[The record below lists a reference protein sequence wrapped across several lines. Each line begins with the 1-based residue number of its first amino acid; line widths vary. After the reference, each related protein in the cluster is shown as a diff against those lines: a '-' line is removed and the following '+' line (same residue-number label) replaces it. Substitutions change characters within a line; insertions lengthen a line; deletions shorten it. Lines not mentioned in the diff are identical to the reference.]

1 MDKKQLTRKIK
12 RISHISLIAMVV
24 YVVLNTVGFFPAP
37 EKRTYQLII
46 NKHPFPENIIG
57 LIAVIVLFFCV
68 IAGFV
73 TALMLLNDLSKKRT
87 PFTLRI
93 CNLLRNLGVYFI
105 IIEIAKTVFIFIVS
119 REIRIELFWFAGLV
133 LYAFS
138 LVFRHGKYL
147 QKQSDETL

>member
-24 YVVLNTVGFFPAP
+24 YVVLNTFGFFPA
-37 EKRTYQLII
+37 KRSYML
-46 NKHPFPENIIG
+46 NFKEHSLVGNIIG
-57 LIAVIVLFFCV
+57 GISLIAVFFCAV
-68 IAGFV
+68 AGFV
-73 TALMLLNDLSKKRT
+73 TAFMLLNDLSKKRT

-93 CNLLRNLGVYFI
+93 CNLLCNLGVYFI
-105 IIEIAKTVFIFIVS
+105 IIEIAKAVFIFIVS

-138 LVFRHGKYL
+138 LVFRHGKRL

>member
-24 YVVLNTVGFFPAP
+24 YFVLNIVGFFP
-37 EKRTYQLII
+37 EKRSYLLR
-46 NKHPFPENIIG
+46 PEEHSLTGNIIG
-57 LIAVIVLFFCV
+57 GISLAAVFFCA

-73 TALMLLNDLSKKRT
+73 TAFMLLNDLSKKRT

-93 CNLLRNLGVYFI
+93 CNLLRNLSIYFI
-105 IIEIAKTVFIFIVS
+105 IIEITKAVFIFIVS
-119 REIRIELFWFAGLV
+119 REIRLDLFWFAGLV

-138 LVFRHGKYL
+138 LVFRHGTAL
-147 QKQSDETL
+147 QKESDETL

>member
-1 MDKKQLTRKIK
+1 MDKKQLSRKIK

-24 YVVLNTVGFFPAP
+24 YVVLDVVGFFPA
-37 EKRTYQLII
+37 KRSYEL
-46 NKHPFPENIIG
+46 NFSEHSLPENIIG
-57 LIAVIVLFFCV
+57 GISLIAVVFCAV
-68 IAGFV
+68 AEFV
-73 TALMLLNDLSKKRT
+73 SAFMLLNDLSKKRT

-105 IIEIAKTVFIFIVS
+105 IYEIASAVFVFIVS

-133 LYAFS
+133 IYAFS
-138 LVFRHGKYL
+138 LVFRHGKRL

>member
-1 MDKKQLTRKIK
+1 MDKKQLSRKIK
-12 RISHISLIAMVV
+12 CISHISLIAMVA
-24 YVVLNTVGFFPAP
+24 YVVLDTFGFFPA
-37 EKRTYQLII
+37 KRSYEL
-46 NKHPFPENIIG
+46 NFSEHSLPENIIG
-57 LIAVIVLFFCV
+57 GISMAAVVFCAV
-68 IAGFV
+68 AEFV
-73 TALMLLNDLSKKRT
+73 SAFMLLNDLSKKRT

-105 IIEIAKTVFIFIVS
+105 IDEIASAVFVFIVS

-138 LVFRHGKYL
+138 LVFRHGKRL

>member
-24 YVVLNTVGFFPAP
+24 YVVLNTFGFFPA
-37 EKRTYQLII
+37 KRSYML
-46 NKHPFPENIIG
+46 NSKEHSLVGNIIG
-57 LIAVIVLFFCV
+57 GISLIAVFFCAV
-68 IAGFV
+68 AGFV
-73 TALMLLNDLSKKRT
+73 TAFMLLNDLSKKRT

-105 IIEIAKTVFIFIVS
+105 IIEIAKAVFIFIVS

-138 LVFRHGKYL
+138 LVFRHGKRL

>member
-24 YVVLNTVGFFPAP
+24 YVVLNTFEFFPA
-37 EKRTYQLII
+37 KRSYML
-46 NKHPFPENIIG
+46 NSEEHSLVGNIIG
-57 LIAVIVLFFCV
+57 GISLIAVFFCAV
-68 IAGFV
+68 AGFV
-73 TALMLLNDLSKKRT
+73 TAFMLLNDLSKKRT

-105 IIEIAKTVFIFIVS
+105 IIEIAKAVFIFIVS

-138 LVFRHGKYL
+138 LVFRHGKRL

>member
-12 RISHISLIAMVV
+12 RISHISLITMVV
-24 YVVLNTVGFFPAP
+24 YVVLNTFGFFPA
-37 EKRTYQLII
+37 KRSYML
-46 NKHPFPENIIG
+46 NSEEHSLVGNIIG
-57 LIAVIVLFFCV
+57 GISLIAVFFCAV
-68 IAGFV
+68 AGFV
-73 TALMLLNDLSKKRT
+73 TAFMLLNDLSKKRT

-105 IIEIAKTVFIFIVS
+105 IIEIAKAVFIFIVS

-138 LVFRHGKYL
+138 LVFRHGKRL

>member
-24 YVVLNTVGFFPAP
+24 YVVLNIIGFFP
-37 EKRTYQLII
+37 EKRSYML
-46 NKHPFPENIIG
+46 NFKEHSLPGNITGAIS
-57 LIAVIVLFFCV
+57 LAAVFFCAV
-68 IAGFV
+68 AGFV
-73 TALMLLNDLSKKRT
+73 TAFMLLNDLSKKRT

-105 IIEIAKTVFIFIVS
+105 IIEIAKAVFIFIVS

-138 LVFRHGKYL
+138 LVFRHGKRL

>member
-24 YVVLNTVGFFPAP
+24 YVVLNTFGLIPS
-37 EKRTYQLII
+37 KRSYEL
-46 NKHPFPENIIG
+46 NFSEHSLPENIIG
-57 LIAVIVLFFCV
+57 GISMAAVVFCAV
-68 IAGFV
+68 AEFV
-73 TALMLLNDLSKKRT
+73 SAFMLLNDLSKKRT

-105 IIEIAKTVFIFIVS
+105 IYEIASAVFVFIVS

-138 LVFRHGKYL
+138 LVFRHGKRL